1 MSRFNTMLAQ
11 APTTRSVGGVVERWV
26 NSLDED
32 DRKEFLQAV
41 NDPSIPSVT
50 ITQVMSQLGYKGG
63 SSTFYRWRNTQCRK

>member
-32 DRKEFLQAV
+32 DRKEFLQAAAHQMEQ
-41 NDPSIPSVT
+41 SLKIA
-50 ITQVMSQLGYKGG
+50 MEGEM
-63 SSTFYRWRNTQCRK
+63 R